1 MEGLDVFTVNELSQR
16 MADLLEDAQHGRLV
30 LITNQDRPTFLAVP
44 FDDRLLEHGLN
55 RAIALHLFENGLLT
69 LAQASQL
76 AMLSL
81 EEFIE
86 LLGEVGIPAVDYP
99 PEELNEEVEHAL

>member
-1 MEGLDVFTVNELSQR
+1 MQRLNIFTVNELSQR
-16 MADLLEDAQHGRLV
+16 TAELLEDAQHGRLV

-44 FDDRLLEHGLN
+44 FDERLLEHGLH
-55 RAIALHLFENGLLT
+55 RAMALHLFESKLLT

-76 AMLSL
+76 ATLSL

-86 LLGEVGIPAVDYP
+86 LLGEVGIPAVDYS
-99 PEELNEEVEHAL
+99 PEELNEEVEHTT